1 MGGQDENPDFLRQQ
15 PEVQWYDF
23 TLYWS
28 LNSLDQWSKIVSHLI
43 INNSKKTKKPHNRV
57 NIKMYWLKK

>member
-1 MGGQDENPDFLRQQ
+1 MGGQEENPDFFRQQ
-15 PEVQWYDF
+15 PEVQWYYF

-28 LNSLDQWSKIVSHLI
+28 LNSLDQLSKIVSHLI
-43 INNSKKTKKPHNRV
+43 NNNSKKPHNRV